1 MNYSNL
7 TSCRNDHWGIP
18 SFLQIG
24 ALQEISVPPRIPL
37 PNAKKLYCHI
47 CHSPTKKS
55 MNILKKIGTGVLW
68 RTFLFATETCYISDV
83 LHVLLPSN
91 YLMFCYLGLW
101 GYIGYIQQLAGL
113 RLLRLPRNEAFL
125 VPSRSTRNDWG
136 VQSKLLIFGKMT
148 RWKHENQAT

>member
-55 MNILKKIGTGVLW
+55 MNILKNRNWCFVKNFFVCYRNILHFW
-68 RTFLFATETCYISDV
+68 CFACFATFKLSDV
-83 LHVLLPSN
+83 LLFGVVRLHWLHSTASWTSAPSAPQERGLPSALTE
-91 YLMFCYLGLW
+91 YKEWLGGSVKTSHIW
-101 GYIGYIQQLAGL
+101 
-113 RLLRLPRNEAFL
+113 E
-125 VPSRSTRNDWG
+125 DD
-136 VQSKLLIFGKMT
+136 
-148 RWKHENQAT
+148 